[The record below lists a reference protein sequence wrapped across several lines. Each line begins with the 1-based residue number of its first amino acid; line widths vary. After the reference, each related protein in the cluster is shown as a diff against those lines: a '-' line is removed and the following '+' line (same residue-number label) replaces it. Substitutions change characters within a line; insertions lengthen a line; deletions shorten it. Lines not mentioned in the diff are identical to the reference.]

1 MNNQVICNPKTEVK
15 KGLVLTDKDYIEGL
29 LTICKDLEKNLTV
42 ALTEAS
48 HEELYDEIF
57 EMFKDISLLQRETY
71 ELWFRKGWFEIE
83 PESKE
88 KINKKYDKLNQEYID
103 LEEDSVDDNTLKEE
117 YEYEEEE
124 TDDTTAEEDNEYYD
138 EEEITEE

>member
-1 MNNQVICNPKTEVK
+1 MNNQVICNPKTEVA

-29 LTICKDLEKNLTV
+29 LTVCKDLEKNLTV

-83 PESKE
+83 PETKE
-88 KINKKYDKLNQEYID
+88 KINEKYDKLNQEYRD

-117 YEYEEEE
+117 YEYEEEI
-124 TDDTTAEEDNEYYD
+124 DNSTTEEDNEYSD
-138 EEEITEE
+138 EEEIAEE